1 MSVEFGTSGV
11 SHGSTA
17 SWVLRSMEKQDGAF
31 HYATDGEPTTD
42 LNAAKTF
49 DTLELAEGERARRHE
64 IMEWVPIRATRE
76 AGGLHLGPETVTD
89 ETSGLEEI

>member
-17 SWVLRSMEKQDGAF
+17 SWVLRSMEKYDGAF
-31 HYATDGEPTTD
+31 RYATDSAPTTD

-49 DTLELAEGERARRHE
+49 GTLELAETERARRHE
-64 IMEWVPIRATRE
+64 IMQWVPIPATRD
-76 AGGLHLGPETVTD
+76 ADGLHLGHDPVTD
-89 ETSGLEEI
+89 DTAGLEEI